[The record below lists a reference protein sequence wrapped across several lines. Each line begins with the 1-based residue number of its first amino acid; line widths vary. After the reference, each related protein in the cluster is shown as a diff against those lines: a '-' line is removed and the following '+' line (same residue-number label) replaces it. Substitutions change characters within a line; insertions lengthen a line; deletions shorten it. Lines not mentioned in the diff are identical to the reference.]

1 MMKNDCKL
9 VNGEPFNKDLK
20 SINVKTYE
28 EQKQVMKNYLKERY
42 FNDRNGYRMS
52 LSAIILTIFLVIS
65 LDVPMHWIA
74 AKTHLPIIL
83 LTVLNVVISFM
94 VAVRIVATVEVY
106 SKGIWED
113 SYPKTPAPKGIISV
127 SSDDKETLFEKLF
140 EYNVIGVKKIDGN
153 SFAVL
158 VTEKD
163 GNKLYTTDYTYI
175 SYDVSSQMIVGRWYS
190 TIDFIYNKAKAL
202 KIKDYD

>member
-1 MMKNDCKL
+1 MMKNDYKL

-28 EQKQVMKNYLKERY
+28 EQKQVVKNYIKERY
-42 FNDRNGYRMS
+42 FNDKRDGYRMV
-52 LSAIILTIFLVIS
+52 LLTIVLTVFLVIT
-65 LDVPMHWIA
+65 LDVPIHWIA
-74 AKTHLPIIL
+74 VKTHLPIIL
-83 LTVLNVVISFM
+83 LTVLNAVISFM
-94 VAVRIVATVEVY
+94 VAIRVVATVEAF
-106 SKGIWED
+106 SKGIWQD

-140 EYNVIGVKKIDGN
+140 EYNVIGVKKIDDN

-163 GNKLYTTDYTYI
+163 GNKLYPTDYTYI
-175 SYDVSSQMIVGRWYS
+175 SYDVSSQMIVGIWYS
-190 TIDFIYNKAKAL
+190 TIDFIYNKAKAR
-202 KIKDYD
+202 KIKD